1 MAATSRSGSIRTATS
16 GITASPSALPQAP
29 RLKHP
34 SRLLWRCSAPGWRD
48 STIVVEDSNRRR
60 ARNNPLVHGSLGPG
74 KSRRQQTLPA
84 AFLFLAEHST
94 TANGLL
100 NCNRATFDKELRAR
114 YPASLRPFHDA
125 SRFVPARR

>member
-34 SRLLWRCSAPGWRD
+34 SRRLWRCSAPGWRD

-60 ARNNPLVHGSLGPG
+60 ARNNQLVHGSLGPRE
-74 KSRRQQTLPA
+74 KPQ
-84 AFLFLAEHST
+84 
-94 TANGLL
+94 TANAAGGFLLSCGTAATANDLL
-100 NCNRATFDKELRAR
+100 NCNRATFDKE
-114 YPASLRPFHDA
+114 
-125 SRFVPARR
+125 